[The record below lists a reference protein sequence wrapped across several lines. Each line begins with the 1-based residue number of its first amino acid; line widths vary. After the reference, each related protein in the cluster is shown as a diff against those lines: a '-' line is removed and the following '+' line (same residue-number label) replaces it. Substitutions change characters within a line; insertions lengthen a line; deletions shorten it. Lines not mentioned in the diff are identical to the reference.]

1 MVNTTLIKNFET
13 LSQIVKSFENH
24 ESVLRINA
32 VNFDETKEI
41 GFSQV
46 TGGKT
51 WIFHTRIQLKRKI
64 NNFNN

>member
-46 TGGKT
+46 TGG
-51 WIFHTRIQLKRKI
+51 RI
-64 NNFNN
+64 